1 MSLAILPISAPIL
14 APVISP
20 AKAPGGASGFASML
34 SDAVG
39 RMDQSNKTAQS
50 SIDSFMSGE
59 NDEVHSV
66 AMATQKTELQFELFL
81 AVRNKVVQA
90 YQEVMRMQM

>member
-1 MSLAILPISAPIL
+1 
-14 APVISP
+14 
-20 AKAPGGASGFASML
+20 ML

-39 RMDQSNKTAQS
+39 RMDQSTKTAQS
-50 SIDSFMSGE
+50 SIDRYMSGE

>member
-1 MSLAILPISAPIL
+1 MSLPIIPISAPVL

-20 AKAPGGASGFASML
+20 AKAPSGAAGFASML

-39 RMDQSNKTAQS
+39 RMDQSNKTAQN

-59 NDEVHSV
+59 NEEIHNVV
-66 AMATQKTELQFELFL
+66 MATQRTELQFELFL
-81 AVRNKVVQA
+81 QVRNKVVQA